1 MSVRRIRQPQAKSQM
16 FLTFKCKTQHTGH
29 HPACVFLTQLC
40 HQLAQ
45 KEKKSANCNKIN
57 QHGHGVILT
66 SDEIREIVAEQQ
78 ESHTQKATAKL
89 QRAEHWQA
97 NKTARK
103 TKYASN
109 AVKQAE
115 WQVKRVA
122 YNAECEK
129 LRRQGVPKLQWPHP
143 PWYPFGKK
151 SYEQWLAEGNEPE
164 YDDKSSFDEGPSWE
178 ASNSE
183 EGSAEELEFEDGD

>member
-1 MSVRRIRQPQAKSQM
+1 
-16 FLTFKCKTQHTGH
+16 
-29 HPACVFLTQLC
+29 VFLTRLR

-45 KEKKSANCNKIN
+45 KEKKKSANCNKIN
-57 QHGHGVILT
+57 QNGRGVILT

-78 ESHTQKATAKL
+78 ESRAQKATAKL
-89 QRAEHWQA
+89 QRAELRQA

-103 TKYASN
+103 TKYNSN
-109 AVKQAE
+109 TVKRAE
-115 WQVKRVA
+115 WQAKRVA

-129 LRRQGVPKLQWPHP
+129 LRRQGVPKSQWPRP

-151 SYEQWLAEGNEPE
+151 SYEQWLAEGDEPE
-164 YDDKSSFDEGPSWE
+164 YDDKLSFDEGPSWE

-183 EGSAEELEFEDGD
+183 EGSAEESEFEDED